1 MSTVLPFGSN
11 TLTVYS
17 YESFSYTLSN
27 PNSNLYTLSLSNSAG
42 ILPGYISNYG
52 NAFVVF
58 SSASNTMQA
67 GTQAFVVSAVDA
79 SGTVV
84 QSSSNTV
91 SVQAGRLLD
100 SSGAS
105 LAGSNYTFYA
115 KEAITPI
122 KIVAPFSLAPP
133 TVTPSFPPGLTF
145 TPTDGTTVFIS
156 GTPLTTLPQ
165 SNYLIIARQANGS
178 KIATARIGM
187 VVSNERIAVSVDGGQ
202 VISQMKQDTQIL
214 PRTMTTRAN
223 GVVRYTWSNFPD
235 GIVVTDVDGTIQP
248 PSTYGFTPVDA
259 SHTIVIRGAPSF
271 AAIMDFK
278 DKGYLSGFTTSVLV
292 ERLSPLPVLS
302 SNVPITFAFGEAV
315 LFDQSFI
322 TVPTTYA
329 GVTLDPSANYM
340 RAQTYFTSNVAITSM
355 SANVPAPP
363 GLAFVYNGID
373 RLYLTG
379 TPTSAPFG
387 YTYTISASN
396 ANSIQA
402 PGGAFDI
409 TVSNDSVSFTTPTP
423 VDTCYNFVLS
433 RPLTLSLSGY
443 YPTPVEVRAIA
454 ASGKAVTITAPA
466 LAGTGLSLSN
476 VGNSTVRIVGTPS
489 ALLPLQAVTFQATVS
504 GSPATGSTDVS
515 LAIVAD
521 TFTISGSALTG
532 IQNKAITPL
541 QYTAS
546 TLSGRPV
553 VSFSSQDLPAGLSL
567 SPTGLLTGT
576 PTAATTT
583 PFTITA
589 STGYATG
596 SQAFSTTINPDNI
609 VVAMV
614 NDTETVGTV
623 FSGVEFR
630 ALTYSGKEG
639 TLVTGGNAFRV
650 PIQRTQFDVSFASDG
665 ISLGGN
671 FSGLPGLLPAY
682 RFKITGTAGS
692 YVAESPVNV
701 AVTNP
706 STFVRMLGGLDALSA
721 IVPPT
726 PSDPSGIPVLGT
738 IAVRRNTGPPLQL
751 TNPLDPTSYQY
762 EAATLSTWTTV
773 YSAPATPWAVG
784 DVARSGSTA
793 VVVAG
798 SNLARSTDDGATW
811 TAVPASNVAA
821 IDMSGGPQ
829 QLWPPYTPYR
839 PVTPLF
845 ACVATN
851 GASEWVALANGFSN
865 STDYTVIRKSV
876 DNGVTWTDFSTSS
889 ITTLDSN
896 SRLYSNGSR
905 YFLVSSNVWTA
916 EASNLTTWTAATGL
930 TGTMRAM
937 AFSNSTILLIG
948 SNAGTNGYTS
958 SNNGTTWAPLP
969 TSPIPTGGDT
979 RHCNVAY
986 AGGLWGVSGLS
997 NGFSA
1002 VAFSSNLSTWS
1013 AVPVT
1018 LDSGAVEVLAEDGG
1032 AWQITGRVASWK
1044 TGVWDSTGAI
1054 TFSANTTQSL
1064 GSSNKTFLAYP
1075 TSSGTPS
1082 LTLSIPFLGSNF
1094 AWVSPTTT
1102 SYTFWQFVSNTPIT
1116 VKADSSSATFLYY
1129 YASGLPDG
1137 LDLSLDSVGSQATI
1151 QGTSVAYSDAFK
1163 RVLLYANDGT
1173 STLRL
1178 QLGMR
1183 TILPTVTKQQTSA
1196 GAWTSLV
1203 RQYTTVNAAQ
1213 NARDQRVFAA
1223 VDRTLGEFTAPYP
1236 PDVVTQV
1243 SSNCQ
1248 C

>member
-145 TPTDGTTVFIS
+145 TPTDGNTVFIS

-178 KIATARIGM
+178 KIATARVGM
-187 VVSNERIAVSVDGGQ
+187 VVSNERIAVSVDRGQ
-202 VISQMKQDTQIL
+202 VISQMKQDTVIL

-235 GIVVTDVDGTIQP
+235 GIVVTDVCGTIQP
-248 PSTYGFTPVDA
+248 PSTYGFTPVDP
-259 SHTIVIRGAPSF
+259 SHTIVIQGAPSF

-322 TVPTTYA
+322 TVPTSYV

-355 SANVPAPP
+355 SANRPAPP
-363 GLAFVYNGID
+363 GLSFVYNGID

-396 ANSIQA
+396 ANGTQA
-402 PGGAFDI
+402 PGGGFDI
-409 TVSNDSVSFTTPTP
+409 EISNDSVSFTSPTP

-443 YPTPVEVRAIA
+443 YPTPVEVRAVA

-489 ALLPLQAVTFQATVS
+489 ALLPLQAVSFQATVS
-504 GSPATGSTDVS
+504 GSPATGSTDLS

-521 TFTISGSALTG
+521 TFTISGPALIG

-553 VSFSSQDLPAGLSL
+553 VSFSSQNLPAGLSL

-576 PTAATTT
+576 PTADTTT

-596 SQAFSTTINPDNI
+596 SQPFSTTINPDNI

-614 NDTETVGTV
+614 NDSETVATV
-623 FSGVEFR
+623 FTGVEFR

-639 TLVTGGNAFRV
+639 VLTTGGNAFRV

-682 RFKITGTAGS
+682 RFRVTGTAGS
-692 YVAESPVNV
+692 YSADSSVDV

-706 STFVRMLGGLDALSA
+706 SIFVRMLGGLSNLSGA
-721 IVPPT
+721 VNDPLSPDPP
-726 PSDPSGIPVLGT
+726 IPFRG
-738 IAVRRNTGPPLQL
+738 AFEVRRNTDPPLQL
-751 TNPLDPTSYQY
+751 TDPLSPFDFGYG
-762 EAATLSTWTTV
+762 ATALSNWA
-773 YSAPATPWAVG
+773 SAVLVDAVPYAVG
-784 DVARSGSTA
+784 DLARNGSTA

-798 SNLARSTDDGATW
+798 SNLVRSTDDGASW
-811 TAVPASNVAA
+811 TPVPASNITAL
-821 IDMSGGPQ
+821 DLSGGPT
-829 QLWPPYTPYR
+829 LYAPPQPIYR
-839 PVTPLF
+839 PVKPLF

-851 GASEWVALANGFSN
+851 GASEWVALANGYNSSN
-865 STDYTVIRKSV
+865 ATDYTVIRQSV

-896 SRLYSNGSR
+896 SRLYFNASR

-916 EASNLTTWTAATGL
+916 EASDLTTWTAATGL
-930 TGTMRAM
+930 TGAMRAM
-937 AFSNSTILLIG
+937 AFSNSTILLVG
-948 SNAGTNGYTS
+948 SNVATDGYTS
-958 SNNGTTWAPLP
+958 FNNGTTWAPLP
-969 TSPIPTGGDT
+969 TSPISGGGPL
-979 RHCNVAY
+979 CNVAY
-986 AGGLWGVSGLS
+986 AGGVWAVCGGGGLTSGIR
-997 NGFSA
+997 
-1002 VAFSSNLSTWS
+1002 VSSNLLTWS
-1013 AVPVT
+1013 TTP
-1018 LDSGAVEVLAEDGG
+1018 DSLTGTYEVIAEDGG
-1032 AWQITGRVASWK
+1032 AWQATGLSNQWQ

-1054 TFSANTTQSL
+1054 TFGGNTAQSL
-1064 GSSNKTFLAYP
+1064 GWSNKTLLTYP
-1075 TSSGTPS
+1075 ASSGTPS
-1082 LTLSIPFLGSNF
+1082 LTLSIPYLGSNF
-1094 AWVSPTTT
+1094 AWVSPTQTA
-1102 SYTFWQFVSNTPIT
+1102 YTLWQFVSNTPIT
-1116 VKADSSSATFLYY
+1116 VQADSSTSTFLYY

-1151 QGTSVAYSDAFK
+1151 QGTSVAYSDAPK
-1163 RVLLYANDGT
+1163 RVLLFANDRT
-1173 STLRL
+1173 STLRR

>member
-79 SGTVV
+79 SGTIV

-145 TPTDGTTVFIS
+145 TPTDGNTVFIS

-178 KIATARIGM
+178 KIATARVGM
-187 VVSNERIAVSVDGGQ
+187 VVSNERIAVSVDRGQ
-202 VISQMKQDTQIL
+202 VISQMKQDTVIL

-235 GIVVTDVDGTIQP
+235 GIVVTDVCGTIQP
-248 PSTYGFTPVDA
+248 PSTYGFTPVDP
-259 SHTIVIRGAPSF
+259 SHTIVIQGAPSF

-322 TVPTTYA
+322 TVPTSYV

-355 SANVPAPP
+355 SANRPAPP
-363 GLAFVYNGID
+363 GLSFVYNGID

-396 ANSIQA
+396 ANGTQA
-402 PGGAFDI
+402 PGGGFDI
-409 TVSNDSVSFTTPTP
+409 EISNDSVSFTSPTP

-443 YPTPVEVRAIA
+443 YPTPVEIRAVA

-476 VGNSTVRIVGTPS
+476 IGNSTVRIVGTPS
-489 ALLPLQAVTFQATVS
+489 ALLPLQAVSFQATVS
-504 GSPATGSTDVS
+504 GSPATGSTDLS

-521 TFTISGSALTG
+521 TFTISGPALIG

-576 PTAATTT
+576 PTADTTT

-614 NDTETVGTV
+614 NDSETVATV
-623 FSGVEFR
+623 FTGVEFR

-639 TLVTGGNAFRV
+639 VLTTGGNTTRV
-650 PIQRTQFDVSFASDG
+650 PIQRTQFDVTFASDG

-671 FSGLPGLLPAY
+671 FSGLPAFLSAY
-682 RFKITGTAGS
+682 RFKVTGTAGTYS
-692 YVAESPVNV
+692 IDSPVDV

-706 STFVRMLGGLDALSA
+706 STFVRMLGGLSNL
-721 IVPPT
+721 
-726 PSDPSGIPVLGT
+726 SGIVVNPLSPDPPIPERG
-738 IAVRRNTGPPLQL
+738 AFEVRRNTGPPLQL
-751 TNPLDPTSYQY
+751 TDPLSPSSFGYGPAALSNWTSAVLVDAVPYG
-762 EAATLSTWTTV
+762 
-773 YSAPATPWAVG
+773 VG
-784 DVARSGSTA
+784 DLARNGSTV

-798 SNLARSTDDGATW
+798 SNLVRSTDDGATW
-811 TAVPASNVAA
+811 TPVPASNITAL
-821 IDMSGGPQ
+821 DLSGGPA
-829 QLWPPYTPYR
+829 LNAPPQPVYR
-839 PVTPLF
+839 PATPLF

-851 GASEWVALANGFSN
+851 GASEWVALANGYNPSN
-865 STDYTVIRKSV
+865 ATNYTVIRQSF
-876 DNGVTWTDFSTSS
+876 DNGVTWTDFTTSS

-916 EASNLTTWTAATGL
+916 EASDLTTWTAATGL

-937 AFSNSTILLIG
+937 AFSNSTILLVG
-948 SNAGTNGYTS
+948 SNVATDGYTS
-958 SNNGTTWAPLP
+958 FNNGTTWAPLP
-969 TSPIPTGGDT
+969 TSPISGGGAL
-979 RHCNVAY
+979 CNVAY
-986 AGGLWGVSGLS
+986 TGGVWAVCGAGGLSSGIR
-997 NGFSA
+997 
-1002 VAFSSNLSTWS
+1002 VSSNLSTWS
-1013 AVPVT
+1013 TTP
-1018 LDSGAVEVLAEDGG
+1018 DSLTGTYEVIAEDGG
-1032 AWQITGRVASWK
+1032 AWQATGLSNQWQ
-1044 TGVWDSTGAI
+1044 TGVWDSTGGS
-1054 TFSANTTQSL
+1054 TFSANTTQFL
-1064 GSSNKTFLAYP
+1064 GFNNKTLLTYP
-1075 TSSGTPS
+1075 ASSGTPS
-1082 LTLSIPFLGSNF
+1082 LTLSIPYLGSNF
-1094 AWVSPTTT
+1094 AWVSPTQTA
-1102 SYTFWQFVSNTPIT
+1102 YTLWQFVSNTPIT
-1116 VKADSSSATFLYY
+1116 VQADSSTSTFLYY

-1151 QGTSVAYSDAFK
+1151 QGTSVAYSDAPK
-1163 RVLLYANDGT
+1163 RVLLFANDGT
-1173 STLRL
+1173 STLRR